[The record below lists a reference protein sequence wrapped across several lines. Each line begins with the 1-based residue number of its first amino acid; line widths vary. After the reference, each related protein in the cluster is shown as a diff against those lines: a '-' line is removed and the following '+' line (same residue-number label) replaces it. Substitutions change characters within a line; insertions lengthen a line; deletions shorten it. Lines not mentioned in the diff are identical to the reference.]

1 MKKIILLVIFFLSCA
16 LMVCSQDFYTDT
28 GLITVDNITYKVV
41 RYNHV
46 IHLKNIENTL
56 VDRGIIN
63 LKTNKPYDIP
73 GDMFPRYYPRPEKIK
88 IFIDQIIHP
97 KNKEYNSLID
107 IIMAVDPKSCT
118 VKELYFDFYVDES
131 TVSIPP
137 KKFAELERAL
147 IGKNFGFK
155 LDDCYIDANYLR
167 GYFRYEF

>member
-1 MKKIILLVIFFLSCA
+1 MSMSLSGRAQPLLYNPNRYTFAGPMALTTACLYCLAMLTTCLLSIAAKIWICLSTACIS
-16 LMVCSQDFYTDT
+16 LQ
-28 GLITVDNITYKVV
+28 IT
-41 RYNHV
+41 
-46 IHLKNIENTL
+46 L
-56 VDRGIIN
+56 
-63 LKTNKPYDIP
+63 
-73 GDMFPRYYPRPEKIK
+73 
-88 IFIDQIIHP
+88 P